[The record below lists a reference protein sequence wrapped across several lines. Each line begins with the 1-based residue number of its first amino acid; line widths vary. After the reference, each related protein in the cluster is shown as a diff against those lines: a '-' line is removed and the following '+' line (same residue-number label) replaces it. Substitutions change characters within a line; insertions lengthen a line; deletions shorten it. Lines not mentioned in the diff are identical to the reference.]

1 MYFDPILPP
10 LDLPDHPR
18 FLISQHHALSLK
30 NKKAKTKQKPRN
42 DKRKEKQENNTA
54 KKKFIQNRIKHFLL
68 TYTPGN
74 QVGGGRVDLEY
85 D

>member
-30 NKKAKTKQKPRN
+30 NKKAQTKQKPRN
-42 DKRKEKQENNTA
+42 DKRKEKQENNKA
-54 KKKFIQNRIKHFLL
+54 KKKVHTKQNKTFSIDL
-68 TYTPGN
+68 YSWES
-74 QVGGGRVDLEY
+74 GGGRAG
-85 D
+85 